1 MNQVYE
7 PLKDPATDGYTF
19 VGVAVDPAIEQ
30 ALAPN
35 WKEPLWAKFKSY
47 AIGFGAAVF
56 LIALLL
62 SVLYLWKKTDA
73 SPQTEPVTMT
83 IEPIPQVADKSTVQ
97 KRVKAATE
105 NVAAKAINTK
115 AAPTVKES
123 LTVEKTEPLTDFDR
137 DLINFERQI
146 P

>member
-1 MNQVYE
+1 VI
-7 PLKDPATDGYTF
+7 DPT
-19 VGVAVDPAIEQ
+19 IEQ
-30 ALAPN
+30 ALAPSKED
-35 WKEPLWAKFKSY
+35 WKEPILAKFKSY

-83 IEPIPQVADKSTVQ
+83 IEPIPQLAAKAPTQ
-97 KRVKAATE
+97 KRVKFATE
-105 NVAAKAINTK
+105 NVAAKAVNTP
-115 AAPTVKES
+115 AASTVKES